1 MTDRSN
7 CASCNRT
14 IDAWAKLCPYCGA
27 NPQTGERMDTQ
38 ALLQEVFRP
47 REVTTSASVLEFARQ
62 RQGAV
67 IGVAAAIVFVLI
79 AGLHQFATM
88 RNATAVTDAPA
99 VPLSELTDQTNRPDD
114 AQPVPLPELNFQY
127 EGRPSTM
134 RTYIME
140 RGAVTPPEV
149 LAEQQAAAAAKA
161 AAAGAAT
168 PAPGA
173 ARPAG
178 APPAGAVPP
187 GARPATPQQQPG
199 VARPV
204 PPASAQPRPAVP
216 QQQPAPARPPQP
228 R

>member
-38 ALLQEVFRP
+38 ALLQEVFKP
-47 REVTTSASVLEFARQ
+47 REVTTSASVLEYARQ

-67 IGVAAAIVFVLI
+67 IGVAALVVFLLM

-99 VPLSELTDQTNRPDD
+99 VPLSELTDVTNKPDD
-114 AQPVPLPELNFQY
+114 AAPVPLPALDFDY
-127 EGRPSTM
+127 DGRPNAM
-134 RTYIME
+134 RTYIIE
-140 RGAVTPPEV
+140 RGAITPPDV
-149 LAEQQAAAAAKA
+149 LAAQQAAAAEA
-161 AAAGAAT
+161 AAKTATPPAGTTPGAA

-173 ARPAG
+173 APVAG
-178 APPAGAVPP
+178 AAPAAGTRPLGATPAP
-187 GARPATPQQQPG
+187 AGARPAAAAP
-199 VARPV
+199 ARPV
-204 PPASAQPRPAVP
+204 P
-216 QQQPAPARPPQP
+216 QQPAPARPQP